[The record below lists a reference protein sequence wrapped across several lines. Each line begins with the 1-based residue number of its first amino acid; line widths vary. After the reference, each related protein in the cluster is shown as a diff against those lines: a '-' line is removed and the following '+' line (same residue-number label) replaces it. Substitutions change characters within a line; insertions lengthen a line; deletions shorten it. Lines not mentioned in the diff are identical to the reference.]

1 MLLSKPTRTMEDLIT
16 QTNNKGI
23 VYNITDNTQQERFNE
38 NLFLLY
44 NVGIT
49 AFL

>member
-1 MLLSKPTRTMEDLIT
+1 MGGLIT

-23 VYNITDNTQQERFNE
+23 VYNIADKTQQERFNE

-44 NVGIT
+44 HVGIT